1 MEPKSCRSRLDSKR
15 IDLLDRLEEGD
26 GENTCCEAE
35 ELAADHGRSGGA
47 CVWLDGGRWGR
58 DGSIAAGGDLWLPV
72 TDLGDWG
79 ASGDL
84 DLSVA
89 NLGDWGASGRLNL
102 PVADLGDWSTSWG
115 LRLSV
120 GDLGDGRARSG
131 LYLAVGDLLDWSTGR
146 GLWLSIGDLG
156 DRSTSGRL
164 WLTVADLHDRRTSGA
179 LDLAI
184 RDLSDWVASGCLWL
198 SIANLRDWRASYLTV
213 SLLRLDAGG
222 SWLTIRLFACG
233 GNSAA
238 VDDLEVDRAALSS
251 AVLIVKVEETTA
263 QALLENSIW
272 TENKSAVAADSP
284 TRGVD
289 GTSLH
294 WVVKLELVV
303 GGDVTDAVLVVLE
316 DAILESKGQSLGL
329 SLGER
334 SLGGGGDVDGLDVE
348 GSAVAWR
355 AAGGSGLSW
364 GLGNWGGRSERRKG
378 DGSERVTHYCCS
390 ERGGRINTSG
400 SICNEAGPG

>member
-1 MEPKSCRSRLDSKR
+1 MELKSCQSRLDSKR

-26 GENTCCEAE
+26 GEDTGCKAE
-35 ELAADHGRSGGA
+35 KLAADDGRCGGTG
-47 CVWLDGGRWGR
+47 VRLDGGRR
-58 DGSIAAGGDLWLPV
+58 GGDGTV
-72 TDLGDWG
+72 A
-79 ASGDL
+79 ASGL
-84 DLSVA
+84 
-89 NLGDWGASGRLNL
+89 LNL
-102 PVADLGDWSTSWG
+102 PIADLLDRGASRGLHLAIADLSDWGTGRRLW
-115 LRLSV
+115 LSV
-120 GDLGDGRARSG
+120 GDLGDWRARSG

-156 DRSTSGRL
+156 DWSTSGRL
-164 WLTVADLHDRRTSGA
+164 WLTVANLLDGGASGA
-179 LDLAI
+179 LNLAI
-184 RDLSDWVASGCLWL
+184 RDLSNWVASGRLWL
-198 SIANLRDWRASYLTV
+198 SVSNLRDWRASYLPI
-213 SLLRLDAGG
+213 SLLRLDAAGCDLTIGRLGG
-222 SWLTIRLFACG
+222 SSSA
-233 GNSAA
+233 NSAA

-251 AVLIVKVEETTA
+251 AVLVVKVEETTA

-272 TENKSAVAADSP
+272 AENKSAVAADSP
-284 TRGVD
+284 AGGVD

-303 GGDVTDAVLVVLE
+303 GGDVADAVLVVLE
-316 DAILESKGQSLGL
+316 DTILESKGQSLGL

-364 GLGNWGGRSERRKG
+364 GLGNRGGRSERRKG

-390 ERGGRINTSG
+390 ERGGRINASG